1 MFGVVAVMVDDAML
15 VAVGKDG
22 GLLARVDSSADDAL
36 LERPEASRA
45 EMGNG
50 RSMGTGWVWV
60 EPDALASDET
70 LDFWLD
76 QCLARLDSA

>member
-1 MFGVVAVMVDDAML
+1 MFGVVAVMVDEAML

-22 GLLARVDSSADDAL
+22 GLLARVDASADAVL

-50 RSMGTGWVWV
+50 RSMGWGWIWI
-60 EPDALASDET
+60 EPDALASDDV